1 MVVVVI
7 EDVFIVHKMAPLV
20 TVNACCSLGG
30 ATECVASLI
39 ANRTCKNPVPNFP
52 SCNRPHAG
60 PPMMVKT
67 SMLLFAF
74 QWSKST
80 QRVLIST
87 GKHSHSHSAVGW
99 GRTKGQEFQLGRFM
113 AACTTI
119 TTEGEQGPADHFLLY
134 CLPGWWPKVSRQS
147 H

>member
-1 MVVVVI
+1 MVVI
-7 EDVFIVHKMAPLV
+7 EGAFVVHKMAPLA
-20 TVNACCSLGG
+20 TVNTCCSLGG
-30 ATECVASLI
+30 ATECIASLLT
-39 ANRTCKNPVPNFP
+39 ASRTCKCPVPNFP
-52 SCNRPHAG
+52 SYNSPHAG

-67 SMLLFAF
+67 KYVIFAF

-87 GKHSHSHSAVGW
+87 GKHSHSAVGW
-99 GRTKGQEFQLGRFM
+99 GRTKGLEFQLGRFM

-119 TTEGEQGPADHFLLY
+119 TAEGEQRPADHFLLY
-134 CLPGWWPKVSRQS
+134 CLPGWWPKVSGQS